1 MRLAKLA
8 TIAIILIIFVAV
20 IALWPSGEITQPR
33 IIQTNAEPQ
42 QNKSRTDDPTYG
54 EEILKVTKR
63 YEGQEKAL
71 KEMEEKMAQM
81 RAEMAQMGTDGSA
94 ALSKKVRELEG
105 KLQSQGKDFKNNLQ
119 QQEIQL
125 RNSLKSITSGDV
137 QQKIDEALSK
147 FKPDLESI
155 AELKKALKGIS
166 DGDVQKKIDEALEKF
181 KPDFESAKNALS
193 EANQTIQKQVT
204 SIDELVA
211 NRDKPVTPPTPPS
224 PPTKTL
230 DEVIRETKQNQNQ
243 DKNNGKNVSPST
255 INPSG
260 DVSIKPYGTQAD
272 PANPTGTG
280 GIGSLTNMLKPGLPN
295 IAETRLIPNDGPFQ
309 ANIGNNQKPQPIP
322 VYTIPDTST
331 FVVNTMMTPLIGR
344 VPGTKGDVADPFRF
358 KFITG
363 AENLATNG
371 HRIPGIDNIVWTG
384 FVIGV
389 RDQSCVRAYVDT
401 VTYTFQDGR
410 IKTVTSGKAKG
421 TGGTATLGYL
431 TDPWGK
437 PCIQGQYYSNA
448 SQYLTG
454 RGLAAFTSAIAEG
467 IAQADITSTVSDSGV
482 TTQNV
487 TGNTSRYI
495 AATGLAGTAKELAD
509 YVKERQAGAFDVI
522 YVPSGMQ
529 VQLFVEQQIEID
541 YDPAGRKISYDYS
554 DVDSPPKAKLD

>member
-8 TIAIILIIFVAV
+8 TIAIILIIFAAV
-20 IALWPSGEITQPR
+20 IALWPSGDPISQPR
-33 IIQTNAEPQ
+33 IIQTNTASQ
-42 QNKSRTDDPTYG
+42 DNKSRTDDPTYG

-71 KEMEEKMAQM
+71 KDMEDKMAQM
-81 RAEMAQMGTDGSA
+81 RAEMAQMSTDGSV
-94 ALSKKVRELEG
+94 ALSKKVKELEG

-147 FKPDLESI
+147 FKPDFESI

-166 DGDVQKKIDEALEKF
+166 DGDVQKKIDDALEKF

-193 EANQTIQKQVT
+193 EANETIQKQVT

-211 NRDKPVTPPTPPS
+211 NRDKPVAQPAS
-224 PPTKTL
+224 PTKTL

-243 DKNNGKNVSPST
+243 DKNSGKKVSPSE
-255 INPSG
+255 INPNG
-260 DVSIKPYGTQAD
+260 DVSIKPYGTQTD
-272 PANPTGTG
+272 PAHPNATEGL
-280 GIGSLTNMLKPGLPN
+280 GSLTNVLGKTGLPTFS
-295 IAETRLIPNDGPFQ
+295 ETRLIPNDGPFQ
-309 ANIGNNQKPQPIP
+309 ANVGNNQKPQPIP

-401 VTYTFQDGR
+401 VTYTFEDGR

-437 PCIQGQYYSNA
+437 PCIQGKYYSNA
-448 SQYLTG
+448 SQYLQG
-454 RGLAAFTSAIAEG
+454 RGFAAFTAAIAEG

-554 DVDSPPKAKLD
+554 DVDSSPKAKLD